1 MAIPPPP
8 PGPPGP
14 PPPPIGGLKL
24 GAPAF
29 GKTIFNRDLISSVLL
44 IPMLSCELSYI
55 CFRPNKDN
63 TQTEQACGCVLEDK
77 ATINQL
83 FKRL

>member
-29 GKTIFNRDLISSVLL
+29 G
-44 IPMLSCELSYI
+44 
-55 CFRPNKDN
+55 N
-63 TQTEQACGCVLEDK
+63 TTFQS
-77 ATINQL
+77 I
-83 FKRL
+83 

>member
-14 PPPPIGGLKL
+14 PPPPIGNLKL

-29 GKTIFNRDLISSVLL
+29 GECDFVFFVFLKSKF
-44 IPMLSCELSYI
+44 
-55 CFRPNKDN
+55 
-63 TQTEQACGCVLEDK
+63 
-77 ATINQL
+77 
-83 FKRL
+83 

>member
-1 MAIPPPP
+1 MFIYSSKMAIPPPP

-29 GKTIFNRDLISSVLL
+29 GK
-44 IPMLSCELSYI
+44 
-55 CFRPNKDN
+55 
-63 TQTEQACGCVLEDK
+63 
-77 ATINQL
+77 
-83 FKRL
+83 

>member
-29 GKTIFNRDLISSVLL
+29 G
-44 IPMLSCELSYI
+44 
-55 CFRPNKDN
+55 N
-63 TQTEQACGCVLEDK
+63 TNFSKFFWNNCL
-77 ATINQL
+77 NH
-83 FKRL
+83 